1 MALSQS
7 TLKYIKSLQLQKFR
21 QKYNNFL
28 AEGDKIVSEII
39 QQLPSTIEQIYAVP
53 EWINAKQNFL
63 PAIKHKVQ
71 EITTEEL
78 KKISGL
84 VTPNQVLA
92 IVQHPGFGLDADRV
106 QTDFTLYLDNIQ
118 DPGNMGTI
126 LRIADWFGI
135 PHVICSPNCV
145 EVFSPK
151 VVQASMGA
159 FLRVKTVEKTLVE
172 VKAAFPDLPIYGAVL
187 DGTNIFEMALEKR
200 GILVIGNESK
210 GIAKETEAYLTH
222 RIAIPAAPG
231 GGAESLNAAV
241 ATGIIVAVFRN
252 LAQ

>member
-7 TLKYIKSLQLQKFR
+7 TLKYMKSLQLRKFR
-21 QKYNNFL
+21 QKYNNFI
-28 AEGDKIVSEII
+28 AEGDKIVLEIL
-39 QQLPSTIEQIYAVP
+39 QQLPTAIEQIYAVP
-53 EWINAKQNFL
+53 EWIQVNKNILSFL
-63 PAIKHKVQ
+63 KNKVQ

-78 KKISGL
+78 KKISSL
-84 VTPNQVLA
+84 ITPNQVLA
-92 IVQHPGFGLDADRV
+92 IVQQPSFSLNADIV
-106 QTDFTLYLDNIQ
+106 KNDYSLYLDGIQ

-135 PHVICSPNCV
+135 QHVICSPNCV

-159 FLRVKTVEKTLVE
+159 FLRVKTIEKTLAE
-172 VKAAFPDLPIYGAVL
+172 VHKDFPDLPIYGAVL
-187 DGTNIFEMALEKR
+187 GGENIFKMPLEKR
-200 GILVIGNESK
+200 GVIAIGNESK
-210 GIAKETEAYLTH
+210 GISTETASILTH
-222 RIAIPAAPG
+222 QIAIPATPG

-252 LAQ
+252 LV